1 MIPRRQLAT
10 RLLACTDPSS
20 KTVRLIQGPILSIP
34 HFILGPPTQAK
45 AHQKLLHEEYVREMA
60 GLGCVGEA
68 ATLSRGISLERD
80 QYVYQFDE

>member
-1 MIPRRQLAT
+1 
-10 RLLACTDPSS
+10 
-20 KTVRLIQGPILSIP
+20 LSIP

-80 QYVYQFDE
+80 QYIYQFDE